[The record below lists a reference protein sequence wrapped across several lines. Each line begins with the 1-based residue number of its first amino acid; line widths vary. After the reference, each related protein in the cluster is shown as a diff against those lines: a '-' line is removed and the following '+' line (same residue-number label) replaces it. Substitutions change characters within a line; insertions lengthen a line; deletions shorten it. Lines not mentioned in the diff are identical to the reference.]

1 MKSTSTTA
9 TKFGFKPLTPREQR
23 RANEARA
30 IPRDDRDEHQCDLLF
45 REEVLAVSG
54 GMTREQWRKKFPT
67 SSSFWWLVNGADSEY
82 ADHCQHWDAA
92 HARVPMT
99 VLRKAAA
106 KLLMTAA
113 REEVRK
119 LATADRDDLLDCL
132 RVKWEKKGYYYETE
146 DGAA

>member
-1 MKSTSTTA
+1 
-9 TKFGFKPLTPREQR
+9 
-23 RANEARA
+23 
-30 IPRDDRDEHQCDLLF
+30 
-45 REEVLAVSG
+45 
-54 GMTREQWRKKFPT
+54 
-67 SSSFWWLVNGADSEY
+67 
-82 ADHCQHWDAA
+82 
-92 HARVPMT
+92 MT